1 MYSLHTILDTFPRH
15 KSRMQSIHILS
26 TSFNNH
32 LLHSRRVLH
41 CFAQMKPKT
50 RLFQGGRT
58 FSTGIE
64 KPAFCRLYPVA
75 VTATGFTYWKSR
87 QHQNTIQPFSQVSI
101 PSCRPGNW
109 GNILIWWFTVPSCWL
124 LCIRG
129 INRWKRAAGRGPL
142 RPGVLTALRLRPRC
156 CRRTPQGWYLSRG

>member
-1 MYSLHTILDTFPRH
+1 MALSLMFWSTNTKKEWLCKELEWDNLVTAGLAKPHQMYSLHTILDMFPRH

-26 TSFNNH
+26 TSFNNY

-50 RLFQGGRT
+50 RLFQGCRT
-58 FSTGIE
+58 FSTGVE

-87 QHQNTIQPFSQVSI
+87 HHQNTIQPFSQVSI

-109 GNILIWWFTVPSCWL
+109 GNILIW
-124 LCIRG
+124 
-129 INRWKRAAGRGPL
+129 
-142 RPGVLTALRLRPRC
+142 
-156 CRRTPQGWYLSRG
+156 